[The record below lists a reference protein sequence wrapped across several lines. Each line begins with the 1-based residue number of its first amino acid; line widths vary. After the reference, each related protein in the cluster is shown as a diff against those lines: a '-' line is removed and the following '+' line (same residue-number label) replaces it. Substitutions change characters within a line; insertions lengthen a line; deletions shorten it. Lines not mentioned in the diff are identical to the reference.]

1 MFRQYT
7 TQEQKQIE
15 YQWWNEQRF
24 TMDYKDDPFWKEEVD
39 VALSKLEVEL
49 KQYVFDREETKPE
62 KEVQTKQ
69 NLFAYVWNRWI
80 RRK

>member
-1 MFRQYT
+1 MFKQYSEK
-7 TQEQKQIE
+7 EQKQIE

-39 VALSKLEVEL
+39 VALSKLDTEL
-49 KQYVFDREETKPE
+49 RQYILEETKEETVVKP
-62 KEVQTKQ
+62 KQ
-69 NLFAYVWNRWI
+69 NLFTYVWNRWI

>member
-1 MFRQYT
+1 MFKQYSEK
-7 TQEQKQIE
+7 EQKQIE

-39 VALSKLEVEL
+39 VALSKLDTEL
-49 KQYVFDREETKPE
+49 RQYIFKEETKEE
-62 KEVQTKQ
+62 KVVKPKQ
-69 NLFAYVWNRWI
+69 NLFTYVWNRWI